1 MRRLAF
7 VAPVVALLALLLSWE
22 RDLSAWA
29 FVLDL
34 LILGSVVIA
43 AVYHAETIAER
54 VGEPFGT
61 LVLAIAVTVIE
72 VALIVSIMLASR
84 GEPSALAGDTVF
96 SVVLITC
103 NGIVGLS
110 LLIAAFR
117 HRVPSFSAEGSGAAL
132 ATVAALAT
140 LTLVVPRFTTS
151 TPGPTMTGAQLT
163 FAALASLVLYGL
175 FVFVQAIRHREF
187 FIPEDPEASDTE
199 GVSAPEGMNSSD
211 DERPSKRDAM
221 TSLFVLIVSL
231 IGVVGLAKTVSPN
244 IEDTTSSVG
253 LPPAFVGVVIAAL
266 ILLPEGGTA
275 VRAAWDNRLQAS
287 MNLALGSA
295 MASIGL
301 TIPVIAVVSQIIDT
315 PLLLGMTPVQV
326 VLFALTMFVAAL
338 TITPGRSTVMQG
350 GVHLVLFVGFVVL
363 SASP

>member
-7 VAPVVALLALLLSWE
+7 VAPVVALLALLFSWE
-22 RDLSAWA
+22 RDLSVWA
-29 FVLDL
+29 FILDL
-34 LILGSVVIA
+34 LVLASVVVA
-43 AVYHAETIAER
+43 AVYHAEVIAHR

-187 FIPEDPEASDTE
+187 FVPQDPDGGGPSDLNAE
-199 GVSAPEGMNSSD
+199 NGD
-211 DERPSKRDAM
+211 RPSKRDAV
-221 TSLFVLIVSL
+221 TSLVVLVISL
-231 IGVVGLAKTVSPN
+231 IGVVGLAKTLSPN
-244 IEDTTSSVG
+244 IEETTNSVG

-275 VRAAWDNRLQAS
+275 VRAAWNNRLQSS

-315 PLLLGMTPVQV
+315 PLLLGLTPVQV

>member
-1 MRRLAF
+1 MTRRLAF
-7 VAPVVALLALLLSWE
+7 LAPAVGIVALLLSWE
-22 RDLSAWA
+22 RDLSLGV
-29 FVLDL
+29 FILDL
-34 LILGSVVIA
+34 LVLGAVVIS
-43 AVYHAETIAER
+43 AVYHAEVVAHR

-72 VALIVSIMLASR
+72 VALIVAVMVAS
-84 GEPSALAGDTVF
+84 GPEPSALARDTVF
-96 SVVLITC
+96 AVVLITC
-103 NGIVGLS
+103 NGIVGLA
-110 LLIAAFR
+110 LLIAAFP
-117 HRVPSFSAEGSGAAL
+117 HRTPSFSAEGSGAAL

-140 LTLVVPRFTTS
+140 LTLVVPAYTTS
-151 TPGPTMTGAQLT
+151 TEGPTLSSPQLT

-187 FIPEDPEASDTE
+187 F
-199 GVSAPEGMNSSD
+199 VSAE
-211 DERPSKRDAM
+211 DERSQDDSILDELPTNRDAT
-221 TSLFVLIVSL
+221 TSLVVLFVGLL
-231 IGVVGLAKTVSPN
+231 AVVGLAKTVSPN
-244 IEDTTSSVG
+244 IEEATESAG
-253 LPPAFVGVVIAAL
+253 LPAAFVGVIIAAL

-301 TIPVIAVVSQIIDT
+301 TIPVIAVVSVIIDT
-315 PLLLGMTPVQV
+315 PLLLGLSPVQV
-326 VLFALTMFVAAL
+326 VMLALTMFVAAL

-350 GVHLVLFVGFVVL
+350 GVHLVLFAGFVVL

>member
-1 MRRLAF
+1 
-7 VAPVVALLALLLSWE
+7 VAPGVALLALLLSWE
-22 RDLSAWA
+22 RELSVWA
-29 FVLDL
+29 FAVDL
-34 LILGSVVIA
+34 LVLGSVVVA
-43 AVYHAETIAER
+43 AVYHAEGVAHR

-61 LVLAIAVTVIE
+61 LVLALAVTVIE
-72 VALIVSIMLASR
+72 VALIVAVMLASR

-96 SVVLITC
+96 AVVLITC

-117 HRVPSFSAEGSGAAL
+117 HHVPSFSAEGSGAAL

-140 LTLVVPRFTTS
+140 LTLVVPAFTTS
-151 TPGPTMTGAQLT
+151 TPGPTLTTAQLT

-175 FVFVQAIRHREF
+175 FVFVQAILHREF
-187 FIPEDPEASDTE
+187 FVP
-199 GVSAPEGMNSSD
+199 
-211 DERPSKRDAM
+211 ERPDGDQREGAGVNGQRPSNRDAV
-221 TSLFVLIVSL
+221 TSLAVLLISL
-231 IGVVGLAKTVSPN
+231 VGVVGLAKTVSPN
-244 IEDTTSSVG
+244 IEDVTHSAG
-253 LPPAFVGVVIAAL
+253 LPPAFVGVIIAGL
-266 ILLPEGGTA
+266 ILLPEGATA
-275 VRAAWDNRLQAS
+275 VRAAWNTQLQAS

-315 PLLLGMTPVQV
+315 PLLLGLAPVQV

-350 GVHLVLFVGFVVL
+350 GVHLVLLVGFVVL

>member
-22 RDLSAWA
+22 RDLSVWA
-29 FVLDL
+29 FILDL
-34 LILGSVVIA
+34 LVLGSVVVA
-43 AVYHAETIAER
+43 AVYHAEVIAHR

-61 LVLAIAVTVIE
+61 LVLAVAVTVIE

-187 FIPEDPEASDTE
+187 FIPDT
-199 GVSAPEGMNSSD
+199 PEGTDSGGAPDGSSGID
-211 DERPSKRDAM
+211 DERPSKRDAV
-221 TSLFVLIVSL
+221 TSLIVLIISL

-244 IEDTTSSVG
+244 IEETTNSVG

-275 VRAAWDNRLQAS
+275 VRAAWNNRLQSS

-301 TIPVIAVVSQIIDT
+301 TIPVIAVVSELIDT

-326 VLFALTMFVAAL
+326 VLFGLTMFVAAL

>member
-1 MRRLAF
+1 MTRRLAF
-7 VAPVVALLALLLSWE
+7 LAPLVGIVALLLSWE
-22 RDLSAWA
+22 RELSLGV

-34 LILGSVVIA
+34 LVLGSVVVA
-43 AVYHAETIAER
+43 AVYHAEVVAHR

-61 LVLAIAVTVIE
+61 LVLALAVTVIE
-72 VALIVSIMLASR
+72 VALIVAVMVAS
-84 GEPSALAGDTVF
+84 GPEPSALARDTVF
-96 SVVLITC
+96 AVVLITC

-117 HRVPSFSAEGSGAAL
+117 HRTPSFSAEGSGAAL

-140 LTLVVPRFTTS
+140 LTLVVPAYTTS
-151 TPGPTMTGAQLT
+151 TEGPTLSGAQLT

-187 FIPEDPEASDTE
+187 FVVAEDATSATE
-199 GVSAPEGMNSSD
+199 SMLG
-211 DERPSKRDAM
+211 RPPTNRDAF
-221 TSLFVLIVSL
+221 TSLGVLFVSL
-231 IGVVGLAKTVSPN
+231 IAVVGLAKTVSPN
-244 IEDTTSSVG
+244 IEDAIESAG
-253 LPPAFVGVVIAAL
+253 LPAAFVGVIIAAL

-275 VRAAWDNRLQAS
+275 VRAALNNRLQAS

-301 TIPVIAVVSQIIDT
+301 TIPVIAVLSVIIDT
-315 PLLLGMTPVQV
+315 PLLLGLAPVQV
-326 VLFALTMFVAAL
+326 VLLALTMFVAAL

-350 GVHLVLFVGFVVL
+350 GVHLVLFVGFIVL